1 MDSQVQ
7 GEQTSKTVRLGPM
20 LSPERI
26 LIFKGKRSKT
36 EVLNSLV
43 DALAKVPGMGGRE
56 ELAFGI
62 FHRESLMSTG
72 IGNGIAAPH
81 VRLPNI
87 EDGAFMALG
96 ICPDGVA
103 DYQSL
108 DSQPVRLVF
117 MIAVKKDQKSLH
129 LKILASVSSLFYD
142 GRLKAALLAAADA
155 RTCLEIFAR
164 SEN

>member
-7 GEQTSKTVRLGPM
+7 SEHGAKAIRLGPM
-20 LSPERI
+20 LSTDRI
-26 LIFKGKRSKT
+26 LILKGRRTKT
-36 EVLNSLV
+36 EVLNLLIDS
-43 DALAKVPGMGGRE
+43 LAKIPGVAGRE
-56 ELAFGI
+56 ELAQGI

-81 VRLPNI
+81 VRLPGV
-87 EDGAFMALG
+87 DGSFLALG
-96 ICPDGVA
+96 ICPDGIA

-117 MIAVKKDQKSLH
+117 MIVVKKDQKSLH
-129 LKILASVSSLFYD
+129 LKILASISCLFYD
-142 GRLKAALLAAADA
+142 GRLKAALLAASDA